1 MKASTLTRPSEGATA
16 AAPKP
21 KRLSRAPQRP
31 VPATAAPAP
40 GLEAPAST
48 AVKHQ
53 PMRGD
58 LALYLMLATL
68 VGVAW
73 QISRSGMLKPNSD
86 ASYWIAVAGGSMML
100 LLFSYPLRKYVRF
113 MRGLGRV
120 KWWFWLHLFLGIAG
134 PWLIL
139 VHSSFHIGSLNAGV
153 AIVSMGIVVA
163 SGVIGRFIYVRI
175 HRGLHGEQSS
185 LHELR
190 IRAGMVESNAR
201 SRLHFLPTVEARL
214 LAFEQCDALVKP
226 SLLTHLRRIAV
237 LPIQQRLTYLRCV
250 ADAHRRLRELAA
262 AQDWSADDLRR
273 RERNARRLAGRYLNA
288 VVRVA
293 QYSAYERLFALWHMA
308 HLPFVY
314 LLIVSAIVHVIA
326 VHAY

>member
-1 MKASTLTRPSEGATA
+1 MKTSTLTRPPEGATA

-48 AVKHQ
+48 AVKRQ

-58 LALYLMLATL
+58 LALYLMLTVL
-68 VGVAW
+68 VGMAW
-73 QISRSGMLKPNSD
+73 QISRSGLLKPNSD
-86 ASYWIAVAGGSMML
+86 ASYWIAVAGGSMMA
-100 LLFSYPLRKYVRF
+100 LLFSYPLRKYFGF
-113 MRGLGRV
+113 MRGLGKV

-175 HRGLHGEQSS
+175 HRGLHGEQTS
-185 LHELR
+185 LEALR
-190 IRAGMVESNAR
+190 QRAGMVESDAR
-201 SRLHFLPTVEARL
+201 SRLHFLPAVEARL
-214 LAFEQCDALVKP
+214 LAFEQRELRASP
-226 SLLTHLRRIAV
+226 TWLTHLRQVSV
-237 LPIQQRLTYLRCV
+237 LPLQQQLAYLRCV
-250 ADAHRRLRELAA
+250 AQARTRLRELAA
-262 AQDWSADDLRR
+262 ERHWSPAERQR
-273 RERNARRLAGRYLNA
+273 RERHVRRLAGRYLNA

-314 LLIVSAIVHVIA
+314 LLIVSALVHVIA

>member
-1 MKASTLTRPSEGATA
+1 MKAATLNCPPGA
-16 AAPKP
+16 AAPAVA
-21 KRLSRAPQRP
+21 RARRSSSAPRQ
-31 VPATAAPAP
+31 PAPASAAPAP
-40 GLEAPAST
+40 ELEAAT
-48 AVKHQ
+48 AAAVKHQ
-53 PMRGD
+53 PLRGD
-58 LALYLMLATL
+58 LLLYLLLAVL

-86 ASYWIAVAGGSMML
+86 ASYWIAVVGGSMMA
-100 LLFSYPLRKYVRF
+100 LLFSYPLRKYFGF
-113 MRGLGRV
+113 MRGLGKV

-175 HRGLHGEQSS
+175 HRGLHGEQTS
-185 LHELR
+185 LEALR
-190 IRAGMVESNAR
+190 QRAGLVESDAR
-201 SRLHFLPTVEARL
+201 SRLHFLPNVEARL
-214 LAFEQCDALVKP
+214 LAFEQRELAASP
-226 SLLTHLRRIAV
+226 TWLTHFRQVSV
-237 LPIQQRLTYLRCV
+237 LPLQQQVAYLRCIV
-250 ADAHRRLRELAA
+250 HARKRLRELAA
-262 AQDWSADDLRR
+262 ERRWSPADHQR
-273 RERNARRLAGRYLNA
+273 RERHVRRLAGRYLNA

-314 LLIVSAIVHVIA
+314 LLIVSAVVHVIA